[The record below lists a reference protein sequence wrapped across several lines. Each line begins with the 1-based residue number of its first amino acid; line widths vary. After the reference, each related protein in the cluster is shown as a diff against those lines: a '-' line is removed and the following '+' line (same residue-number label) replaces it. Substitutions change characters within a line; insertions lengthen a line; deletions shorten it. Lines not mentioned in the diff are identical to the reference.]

1 MTKMPELRFAGFDG
15 EWEENTLGKLNE
27 FSKGKGYSKNDLSDE
42 GNPIFLYG
50 QMYTD
55 YKMQINEL
63 KTYVKSIKS
72 SSVLSIGNEVL
83 IPTSGETALDLA
95 RASHMNMAG
104 VILGG
109 DLNILTPCEKISPH
123 FEALTLSTEKNR
135 KNLSKLAQGKS
146 VVHLYGSDIKKDV
159 ISYPDIKEQEDIGDL
174 FSKIDQLIES
184 QQELVDQTIAFK
196 KSMLQKMFPKKDS
209 IVPEFRFDEFKDNW
223 MPVQLSKIGKTVT
236 GNTPSTKNNLYWND
250 KPDNIWVTPTD
261 IDGPTIYNSER
272 YLTELGLGK
281 SRYLPENSVLITSI
295 ASIGKNTI
303 NIVPVSIN
311 QQINAI
317 IPSNHSS
324 YFILQAMNNSKNR
337 FESLAGNSATKIIN
351 KSTFD
356 RFEIIVPCLEEQ
368 EKIGNF
374 FKKLDEK
381 IAREEKLLDAYRD
394 MKKSLLQK
402 MFV

>member
-1 MTKMPELRFAGFDG
+1 MTRVPELRFVGFAG
-15 EWEENTLGKLNE
+15 EWEEKKLSEISILNPKSDSLPE
-27 FSKGKGYSKNDLSDE
+27 IFNYVDLSSVNGTKLIESRKINKIDAPSRAQRYAKKGDIFYQTVRPYQRNNYFFDLNDDDYVFSTGYAQIRARYNAYYLFSQMQTNKFVDSILNRCTGTSFPAISTSDLSDMK
-42 GNPIFLYG
+42 L
-50 QMYTD
+50 
-55 YKMQINEL
+55 
-63 KTYVKSIKS
+63 
-72 SSVLSIGNEVL
+72 L
-83 IPTSGETALDLA
+83 ISTSE
-95 RASHMNMAG
+95 
-104 VILGG
+104 
-109 DLNILTPCEKISPH
+109 E
-123 FEALTLSTEKNR
+123 
-135 KNLSKLAQGKS
+135 
-146 VVHLYGSDIKKDV
+146 
-159 ISYPDIKEQEDIGDL
+159 EQEKIGDL

-184 QQELVDQTIAFK
+184 QQELVDQTMAFK

-209 IVPEFRFDEFKDNW
+209 LVPEFRFDKFKDNW
-223 MPVQLSKIGKTVT
+223 MPIQLSKIGKTVT

-272 YLTELGLGK
+272 YLTELGLEK

-317 IPSNHSS
+317 IPSNHNS

-381 IAREEKLLDAYRD
+381 IAREEKLLDAYKD